1 MQRTAQAVVSDPQIL
16 HPVPLRVTPVGGAPI
31 ASSSSSSSSS
41 GTLPLP
47 SSTSTSSN
55 PMKPSLTG
63 PDSNDDDL
71 SSNIRH
77 YNRTKS
83 QQLVNNSD
91 SLVITTDIGGG
102 GVSRDLTDSPKHISI
117 VTSQIGHQHRELLQ
131 NDIRP
136 IQRPQAKKLTQ
147 KNIGALPPPPQREN
161 PANISLPCDATTG
174 LNDMS
179 TLNNSINAISNK
191 IDPPPLPPPR

>member
-16 HPVPLRVTPVGGAPI
+16 HPVPLRVTPIGGPPI
-31 ASSSSSSSSS
+31 TSSSSSSSS
-41 GTLPLP
+41 GTAAA
-47 SSTSTSSN
+47 SMCTSNMIS
-55 PMKPSLTG
+55 SLTG
-63 PDSNDDDL
+63 AESIDDEL
-71 SSNIRH
+71 PSTIRH

-83 QQLVNNSD
+83 QQLVNNSEN
-91 SLVITTDIGGG
+91 LVITTDIGGG
-102 GVSRDLTDSPKHISI
+102 GAGVVVVGRDLTDSPKHIGI
-117 VTSQIGHQHRELLQ
+117 TTTQVAHQHRELLQ

-136 IQRPQAKKLTQ
+136 IQRPQPKKLTQ

-179 TLNNSINAISNK
+179 TLNNSINAVSNK